1 MTPLVTTSDTIR
13 AMSEDGF
20 SDSPYVHNA
29 RPRKARQP
37 QPGEVV
43 DEFYVE
49 RTKKFYRVE
58 LRDRGQW
65 GVEAQIFDPVDFV
78 IGQRFTEVQDGD
90 RTIRARESAVEWAKD
105 RRAFIEQGDASA

>member
-1 MTPLVTTSDTIR
+1 M
-13 AMSEDGF
+13 
-20 SDSPYVHNA
+20 
-29 RPRKARQP
+29 
-37 QPGEVV
+37 
-43 DEFYVE
+43 E

-78 IGQRFTEVQDGD
+78 IGQRFMEVQDGD

-105 RRAFIEQGDASA
+105 RRAFIETGRRERIARSRSRSRDWISSRASRCHS